1 MRTHDSRPVLFIG
14 QASLPEFDHSQPLPD
29 KISVLL
35 WMLDGAERR
44 HRLAKQDGR
53 RIGMLDDEV
62 DLQVNLRDDEIIVT
76 LPGTNYAVKYCK
88 PTKSPEL
95 YGKNFP
101 EQVDRRSP
109 ISQAEFVAKAWSLAN
124 DKARELGWIK

>member
-1 MRTHDSRPVLFIG
+1 
-14 QASLPEFDHSQPLPD
+14 
-29 KISVLL
+29 
-35 WMLDGAERR
+35 MLDGAERR

-62 DLQVNLRDDEIIVT
+62 DLQVNLRHDEIIVT